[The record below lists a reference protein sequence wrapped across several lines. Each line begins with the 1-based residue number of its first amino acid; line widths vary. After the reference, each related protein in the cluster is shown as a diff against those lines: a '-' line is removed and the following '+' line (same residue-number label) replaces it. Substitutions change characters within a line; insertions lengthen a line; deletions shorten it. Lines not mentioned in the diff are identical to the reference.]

1 MRDVQQ
7 SLHEVAHASDGHLG
21 ITQRLGLGLL
31 AAGHFL
37 RELQQ
42 LLPQLLD
49 GLGTVDQG
57 GGIHIDVVNHIGVG
71 QLVAGDLDDGGQ
83 GIAGGG
89 AAAGGEHHNLGAAGH
104 HAATEEGS
112 LPGVSMMTRPCL
124 ASTCLA

>member
-57 GGIHIDVVNHIGVG
+57 RGIHIDVVNHIGVG

-89 AAAGGEHHNLGAAGH
+89 AAAGGEHHNLGA
-104 HAATEEGS
+104 
-112 LPGVSMMTRPCL
+112 GVSMMTRPCL
-124 ASTCLA
+124 TSTCLA